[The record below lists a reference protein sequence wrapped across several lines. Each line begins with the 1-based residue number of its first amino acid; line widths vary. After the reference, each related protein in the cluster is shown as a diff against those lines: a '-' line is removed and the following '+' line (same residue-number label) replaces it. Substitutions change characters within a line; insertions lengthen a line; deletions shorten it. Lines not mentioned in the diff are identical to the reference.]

1 MNIFITA
8 TNTDVGKTYTTLKL
22 IEYLSQKG
30 YKVGVF
36 KPIETGV
43 TTQPI
48 DGKKLFETAKIYN
61 KNLQTL
67 TLNDIVPIQFRLPAA
82 PIVAGK
88 VSKVN
93 FDKIDSA
100 YKKIKSLCD
109 ILLIEGAGGIKV
121 PVTKDFYM
129 YDFIKYFNAKSLLV
143 VQSKLGCINDL
154 ELNLEFFTP
163 NSWAINLFDEDFYE
177 ISYPYLKEK
186 YKEVLIIQ
194 KDLDKIIK
202 NLGV

>member
-88 VSKVN
+88 VD

>member
-8 TNTDVGKTYTTLKL
+8 TNTNIGKTYTTLQLIKALSKL
-22 IEYLSQKG
+22 G

-43 TTQPI
+43 DKYPI
-48 DGKKLFETAKIYN
+48 DGKALFEEVIKYN
-61 KNLQTL
+61 QDFKSFNLK
-67 TLNDIVPIQFRLPAA
+67 DIVPIQFKLPAA
-82 PIVAGK
+82 PIVAGD
-88 VSKVN
+88 VD
-93 FDKIDSA
+93 FHKID
-100 YKKIKSLCD
+100 YTYNKLKQKCD

-121 PVTKDFYM
+121 PVTKQFYM
-129 YDFIKYFNAKSLLV
+129 FDFIRYFNAKSLLI

-163 NSWAINLFDEDFYE
+163 NVWAINLFDDSFYE

-186 YKEVLIIQ
+186 YKDVLIIQ
-194 KDLDKIIK
+194 KDLDKIAK
-202 NLGV
+202 KLLKG

>member
-8 TNTDVGKTYTTLKL
+8 TNTNIGKTYTTLQL
-22 IEYLSQKG
+22 IKYLSLKG

-43 TTQPI
+43 ITYPL
-48 DGKKLFETAKIYN
+48 DGKKLYDEAIKYN
-61 KNLQTL
+61 PLLKNIQ
-67 TLNDIVPIQFRLPAA
+67 LNEIVPIQFKLPSA

-88 VSKVN
+88 VDFN
-93 FDKIDSA
+93 KIDKA
-100 YKKIKSLCD
+100 YNKIKSFCD

-121 PVTKDFYM
+121 PITNNFYM
-129 YDFIKYFNAKSLLV
+129 FDFIKYFNAKTLLV

-154 ELNLEFFTP
+154 ELNLEFFNP
-163 NSWAINLFDEDFYE
+163 DVWAINLFDNSFYE
-177 ISYPYLKEK
+177 ISYPYLSQK
-186 YKEVLIIQ
+186 YKDILIIQ

-202 NLGV
+202 KLGVK

>member
-8 TNTDVGKTYTTLKL
+8 TNTNIGKTFTTLKL
-22 IEYLSQKG
+22 IKALSKKG

-43 TTQPI
+43 INKPV
-48 DGKKLFETAKIYN
+48 DGEKLFNEAIKYN
-61 KNLQTL
+61 KNLQNL
-67 TLNDIVPIQFRLPAA
+67 SLDDIVPIQFSLPAA
-82 PIVAGK
+82 PIVAGEIDF
-88 VSKVN
+88 S
-93 FDKIDSA
+93 KIDKA
-100 YKKIKSLCD
+100 YKKIKNECD

-121 PVTKDFYM
+121 PITRDFYM
-129 YDFIKYFNAKSLLV
+129 YDFIKYFNAKSFLV

-163 NSWAINLFDEDFYE
+163 NIWAINLFDKEFYK
-177 ISYPYLKEK
+177 ITYPYLKEK

-194 KDLDKIIK
+194 KDLDTIIQK
-202 NLGV
+202 LLKG

>member
-82 PIVAGK
+82 PIVAG
-88 VSKVN
+88 KVN

>member
-8 TNTDVGKTYTTLKL
+8 TNTNVGKSYTTLTVIKN
-22 IEYLSQKG
+22 LSQKG

-43 TTQPI
+43 EKYPL
-48 DGKKLFETAKIYN
+48 DGYKLFNEAKKYN
-61 KNLQTL
+61 QNLNKFSL
-67 TLNDIVPIQFRLPAA
+67 DDIVPIQFSLPAA

-88 VSKVN
+88 VE
-93 FDKIDSA
+93 FEKIDKA
-100 YKKIKSLCD
+100 YKKIKSECD

-121 PVTKDFYM
+121 PVSKNFYM
-129 YDFIKYFNAKSLLV
+129 YDFINYFKAKSFLV

-163 NSWAINLFDEDFYE
+163 DVWAINLFDDSFYQV
-177 ISYPYLKEK
+177 SYPYLKQK

-194 KDLDKIIK
+194 KDLDKITQK
-202 NLGV
+202 LLKG